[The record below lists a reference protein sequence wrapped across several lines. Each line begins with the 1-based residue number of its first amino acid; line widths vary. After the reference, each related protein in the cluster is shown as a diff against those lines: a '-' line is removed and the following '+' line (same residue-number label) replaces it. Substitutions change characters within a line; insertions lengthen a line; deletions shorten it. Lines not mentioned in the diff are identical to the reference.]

1 MYPHHKET
9 AKKIADLLSQKE
21 DVLAVLLSG
30 SVAHG
35 FAKENSDVDLMIIL
49 SDEDYKAYVKRGEM
63 NYWNTDICD
72 YTDGYID
79 GKYISIDFMK
89 DVAIRGSEPARF
101 AFEGCQVIYSKIDGI
116 EELVEQIVRYPVEQK
131 EAKLQSFYSQFD
143 AWKWYSDEAFKHE
156 NDYLLTVACSKL
168 VLFGTRLILAENE
181 VLFPYHKWMLRVLGS
196 VDNKPE
202 GMIEAIDDVLQH
214 RDKAS
219 IDKFFDLIV
228 AFKEWKSEGSEW
240 TNLFMKDT
248 ELTWQEGWTPIELC

>member
-9 AKKIADLLSQKE
+9 VTKIADLLSQKD

-30 SVAHG
+30 SIAHG

-63 NYWNTDICD
+63 NYWNSEICD
-72 YTDGYID
+72 YEGGYID
-79 GKYISIDFMK
+79 AKYISIDFMK
-89 DVAIRGSEPARF
+89 DVAARGSEPARF
-101 AFEGCQVIYSKIDGI
+101 AFEGCQVIYSRIDGI
-116 EELVEQIVRYPVEQK
+116 QELIANIIHYPVEQK

-143 AWKWYSDEAFKHE
+143 AWKWYSDEAFRHD
-156 NDYLLTVACSKL
+156 NLYLQTIACSKL

-181 VLFPYHKWMLRVLGS
+181 VLFPYHKWMIRVLES
-196 VDNKPE
+196 VDNKPD
-202 GMIEAIDDVLQH
+202 GMLQAIENVLQH
-214 RDKAS
+214 RDKSS
-219 IDKFFDLIV
+219 IDQFYHMIIE
-228 AFKEWKSEGSEW
+228 FKDWKSDEAEW